1 MFISDGRVEGG
12 VGRMVLSTETFF
24 AGDGSRAGG
33 RGEPG
38 ELVFSI
44 AKRVLVMIVV
54 VGMLLVVVIVV
65 VLKK

>member
-1 MFISDGRVEGG
+1 MFISDGRVGG
-12 VGRMVLSTETFF
+12 GAGKMVLSTETFF

-44 AKRVLVMIVV
+44 AERVVMIVV
-54 VGMLLVVVIVV
+54 VGILLVVVIVV